1 MTDGRHVSVNVA
13 AVVGLASLAAAMGI
27 GRFAFTPIFPMM
39 QEALDELSAERD
51 LPVIGSLGPREE
63 ESEVVEEL
71 EHGGLEREVEAAIEA
86 ESSPHA

>member
-1 MTDGRHVSVNVA
+1 
-13 AVVGLASLAAAMGI
+13 
-27 GRFAFTPIFPMM
+27 MM